1 MKQILVGQE
10 ESVQN
15 LPVVVP
21 CQWAGE
27 RDCLVGPFSSKSVAK
42 TFAERFAVTFVLLS
56 TEPILVRHDSWYV
69 AIAA

>member
-1 MKQILVGQE
+1 MKRVLVGQE
-10 ESVQN
+10 ESVQE

-27 RDCLVGPFSSKSVAK
+27 RDCLVGPFSSKGVAE
-42 TFAERFAVTFVLLS
+42 TFAERFAITFVALS
-56 TEPILVRHDSWYV
+56 TEPILARHDSWYV